1 MISTIIACIIAN
13 ILTAAIVAGIAYY
26 FYKKNELTIKN
37 TINKVK
43 DRKNNISGTV
53 ETVTDTINSIK
64 EKLKKLPF

>member
-1 MISTIIACIIAN
+1 MSTIMACVIAN
-13 ILTAAIVAGIAYY
+13 MLTAAIVAGIAYY

-43 DRKNNISGTV
+43 DRKNNISYTV

-64 EKLKKLPF
+64 EELKKLPF

>member
-1 MISTIIACIIAN
+1 MISTIIACVIAN

-43 DRKNNISGTV
+43 DRKNNISGTI